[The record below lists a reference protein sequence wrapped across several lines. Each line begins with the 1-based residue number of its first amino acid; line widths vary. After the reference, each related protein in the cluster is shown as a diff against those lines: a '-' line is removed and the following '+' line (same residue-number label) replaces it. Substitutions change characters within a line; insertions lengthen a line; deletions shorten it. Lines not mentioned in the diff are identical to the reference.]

1 MVYINK
7 YVREA
12 SKERGYAVFPDDFP
26 HLRDTGKDFV
36 AWREGA
42 DWHVETIV
50 TGDVLQER
58 MSGLNKFPES
68 RYYAAGNRDSDTHG
82 WMMNQ
87 DPETTAHIVLDTPE
101 GSLIAKVAPD
111 AECPGIYLTF
121 KRLGE
126 DREQTVALLQAAPG
140 EDVSLRVWEHERKKE
155 AYQHQFYM
163 NGGLDCARN
172 EEHL

>member
-7 YVREA
+7 YVHEA
-12 SKERGYAVFPDDFP
+12 SEKRGYAVFPDDFP

-42 DWHVETIV
+42 DWHVETTV

-82 WMMNQ
+82 WMKDQ
-87 DPETTAHIVLDTPE
+87 DPETTARIVLDTPE

-121 KRLGE
+121 KRPG
-126 DREQTVALLQAAPG
+126 DGREQTVALLQAASC
-140 EDVSLRVWEHERKKE
+140 EDVSLHVWGEERN
-155 AYQHQFYM
+155 ADTYQHLFYE
-163 NGGLDCARN
+163 R
-172 EEHL
+172 